1 MTGYIRVDGW
11 HPAMTSG
18 AQMREHGTAEASVA
32 PASRPVAPSW
42 LVDWE
47 DRAISTRL
55 ALGHFD
61 GLGAVEE
68 AEMLGRWRGRDLPT
82 GHPLDG
88 VLGALSWFGKDFRSC
103 EDVDPL
109 LFRRRSGT
117 LFALDPACIPLRHVQ
132 RRPRLWFGT
141 VSVEL
146 FRRFGHLLATR
157 RPTARL
163 RSLAFRGVVSAA
175 MIYDSLPVIDCFRR
189 IDATRVLGL
198 MDLRGIEQ
206 PFFFLLRRE
215 ADAGA
220 APVRYRDTGPTI

>member
-1 MTGYIRVDGW
+1 
-11 HPAMTSG
+11 
-18 AQMREHGTAEASVA
+18 MREHGTAEGSVA
-32 PASRPVAPSW
+32 SAIGPAAPSW

-55 ALGHFD
+55 ALDHFD
-61 GLGAVEE
+61 GLGALEE
-68 AEMLGRWRGRDLPT
+68 AEMLGRWHGRDLPT

-109 LFRRRSGT
+109 LFRRRDGT
-117 LFALDPACIPLRHVQ
+117 LFALDPACIPIRSVQ
-132 RRPRLWFGT
+132 RRPHLWLGT
-141 VSVEL
+141 VSAEL
-146 FRRFGHLLATR
+146 FRRFGYLLATR

-175 MIYDSLPVIDCFRR
+175 MIYDSLPVIDSFRR
-189 IDATRVLGL
+189 VDTTRVLGL
-198 MDLRGIEQ
+198 MDLRGMEQ

-215 ADAGA
+215 ADAGT
-220 APVRYRDTGPTI
+220 APARYADIGPYI